1 MQAIL
6 HSIKAKTVKEIG
18 LYCNSSSPI
27 PKGPISKRDLIE
39 HLPHISTLLA
49 LIESHQSQLGLDLAY
64 DVAQALFS
72 SIFSVLKPASFMET
86 LGKIFFQ
93 ARSRDTLIRT
103 QIEGRLETL
112 LANLYG
118 VKTAGEMMN
127 KFKEERKQG
136 PAPNKWVKVSK
147 AEIHLVLNENMQ
159 MFTGRENDE
168 TLDMAIPDT
177 DKRRTNIV
185 WPNTELAERQAK
197 HRKILKAIERDKK
210 LAKSMLNECLIAR

>member
-18 LYCNSSSPI
+18 LYCNSRSPI
-27 PKGPISKRDLIE
+27 PKGPISKKDLIE

-49 LIESHQSQLGLDLAY
+49 LIESHQSQIGLDLAY
-64 DVAQALFS
+64 DVAQALFNT
-72 SIFSVLKPASFMET
+72 IFSVLKPVSFIET
-86 LGKIFFQ
+86 FGRIVFQ
-93 ARSRDTLIRT
+93 ARERDTLIRT
-103 QIEGRLETL
+103 QIERRLETL

-118 VKTAGEMMN
+118 LKTAGEMMN
-127 KFKEERKQG
+127 KFREERKRG
-136 PAPNKWVKVSK
+136 PAPNKWVRVSK
-147 AEIHLVLNENMQ
+147 AEIHLVLNANMR
-159 MFTGRENDE
+159 MFTGRDDDE
-168 TLDMAIPDT
+168 TLDMATPDT
-177 DKRRTNIV
+177 DKQRTNVV